1 MKPEFQIGGDKSEP
15 MKPEFQIGGDKS
27 EWACPCK
34 IQSFGYL

>member
-1 MKPEFQIGGDKSEP
+1 MLDKKNP